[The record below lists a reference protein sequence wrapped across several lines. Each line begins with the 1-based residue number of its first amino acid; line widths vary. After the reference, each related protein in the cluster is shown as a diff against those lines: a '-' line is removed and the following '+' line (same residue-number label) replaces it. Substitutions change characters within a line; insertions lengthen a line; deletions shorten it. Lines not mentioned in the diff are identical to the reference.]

1 MKIRSKKIKDQPGR
15 IKFYADEN
23 VDSALIK
30 ALKHFYKVN
39 IKTALELGCSG
50 RDDNFH
56 FNEAKRLERFLLTT
70 DMDFLDHRKFPFK
83 QTFGVVV
90 LNGIKNSRDLG
101 YMSWWLTEH
110 VVPSKKEII
119 GTKIIIYRDHLEI
132 YFRDETGKVKK
143 QRVP

>member
-1 MKIRSKKIKDQPGR
+1 M
-15 IKFYADEN
+15 
-23 VDSALIK
+23 
-30 ALKHFYKVN
+30 
-39 IKTALELGCSG
+39 
-50 RDDNFH
+50 
-56 FNEAKRLERFLLTT
+56 
-70 DMDFLDHRKFPFK
+70 KFPFK

-143 QRVP
+143 QRLP